1 MPGMATI
8 TGSMGGDIATVCQVT
23 TGTMVALG
31 VQDPVHSKTESA
43 GHFTPIEARL
53 IAAALVDA
61 ADEIDNVDDG
71 TTLESRVSVG
81 DRLGRIRLLHTRSAT
96 VHIDDIHRG
105 LTPVYGDGCI
115 ECRTAWPCDTI
126 AALDA

>member
-1 MPGMATI
+1 MATI

-71 TTLESRVSVG
+71 TPLPPSVV
-81 DRLGRIRLLHTRSAT
+81 DRLHRVRLLHTRSAT